1 MACAPHTPHYQ
12 DESAKQKEEGNE
24 HVSVKTIQ
32 AGRRELLAA
41 SKAVKRPG
49 FYLELRRT
57 GNGSTELKAATLQ
70 AKGLREA
77 CAA

>member
-1 MACAPHTPHYQ
+1 MACAPHPPHYQ
-12 DESAKQKEEGNE
+12 EESAKQKEEGNE

-49 FYLELRRT
+49 FYLER
-57 GNGSTELKAATLQ
+57 A
-70 AKGLREA
+70 
-77 CAA
+77 